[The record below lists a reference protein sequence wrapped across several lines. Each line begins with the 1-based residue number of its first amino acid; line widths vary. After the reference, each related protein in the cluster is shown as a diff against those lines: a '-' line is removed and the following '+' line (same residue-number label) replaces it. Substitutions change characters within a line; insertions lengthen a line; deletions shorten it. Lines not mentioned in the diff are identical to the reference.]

1 MAVLGFAARDDA
13 FVAHLDEAERDV
25 LLDVVDQVVEL
36 LGGLEAADAGP
47 FRLGAAPL
55 RPPDDPAV
63 RRLLPDASRA
73 DPEVAAEFRRLT
85 EPELRASKITNLLRL
100 RAAVAGA
107 RPRLVVAPTAAPGV
121 AAALTDVRLVLADR
135 LGLRTDAD
143 VAALDDALA
152 AAMEAMEAGGD
163 DVAAEIAEP
172 ASPASSASPDR
183 ADRADRAERADRAPA
198 FAHLLFVA
206 TVYELLG
213 LLQESLVGLMLDG
226 LPDDDEPD
234 PTGPARPR

>member
-1 MAVLGFAARDDA
+1 MAVLGFAAQDDL

-25 LLDVVDQVVEL
+25 LLAVVDQVVEL

-55 RPPDDPAV
+55 GPPEDPAV

-100 RAAVAGA
+100 RDAVADA
-107 RPRLVVAPTAAPGV
+107 RPSLVVAPTAAPGI

-143 VAALDDALA
+143 AVALDDALA
-152 AAMEAMEAGGD
+152 AALEAAEPQEPEEPVDPVDPGGD
-163 DVAAEIAEP
+163 GDSAVA
-172 ASPASSASPDR
+172 
-183 ADRADRAERADRAPA
+183 
-198 FAHLLFVA
+198 HVLFVA
-206 TVYELLG
+206 TVYQVLG
-213 LLQESLVGLMLDG
+213 LLQDSLVGLMLDG
-226 LPDDDEPD
+226 LPDDDGPD
-234 PTGPARPR
+234 PTGSAPLGSQP